1 VTRAPTVRRDGSPL
15 ASAGRGLTGV
25 EGGLTGVEG
34 EPIEPA
40 RQGAREPLVPRLRGM
55 SHAIAFLLSV
65 GCTALAVAL
74 APTARTTVALAV
86 YGGGLIALFG
96 GSALYHRWPGSA
108 RFKLV
113 LQRVDH
119 SMIFVFI
126 AATYTPI
133 ALVVLRGAVAWIV
146 LVLAWVGAAAGV
158 AFSLGWIG
166 ASRRIIT
173 GSYLALGGIAVIA
186 IPQLLHALG
195 PAPLILFAAGG
206 VLYSAGAVV
215 YLKRRPDPW
224 PRTFGFHEL
233 FHALV
238 IAAAAAQYIAIIGWV
253 LPAARS

>member
-1 VTRAPTVRRDGSPL
+1 MILDSLSPSPAVPGASGSD
-15 ASAGRGLTGV
+15 T
-25 EGGLTGVEG
+25 
-34 EPIEPA
+34 
-40 RQGAREPLVPRLRGM
+40 EPLVPRLRGM

-65 GCTALAVAL
+65 AGTVLVLAL

-86 YGGGLIALFG
+86 YGAGLMALFG
-96 GSALYHRWPGSA
+96 GSALYHRWPGPA
-108 RFKLV
+108 RFKTV

-133 ALVVLRGAVAWIV
+133 ALVVLHGAVSWIV
-146 LVLAWVGAAAGV
+146 LGAAWAGAAAGV

-166 ASRRIIT
+166 ASRGIIT
-173 GSYLALGGIAVIA
+173 ASYLSLGWIAVIA
-186 IPQLLHALG
+186 IPQLLQALG
-195 PAPLILFAAGG
+195 TVPLVLFAAGG
-206 VLYSAGAVV
+206 VLYSVGAIV

-238 IAAAAAQYIAIIGWV
+238 IAAAATQYIAIIGWV
-253 LPAARS
+253 VPASRV